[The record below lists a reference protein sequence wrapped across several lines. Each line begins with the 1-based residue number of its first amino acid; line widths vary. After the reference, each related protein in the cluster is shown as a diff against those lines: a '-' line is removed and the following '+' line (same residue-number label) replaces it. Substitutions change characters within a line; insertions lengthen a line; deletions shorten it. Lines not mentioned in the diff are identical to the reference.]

1 MENIIQRLSI
11 KEKVG
16 YAFGDTASNLFF
28 QTFIYFLLYFYTDVF
43 GIPAA
48 AAGTMFLVTRIWDAV
63 NDPIMGAIADR
74 TTSKWGKFR
83 PYLLWV
89 ALPFAVMGVI
99 TFTTP
104 DFDTTGKLIYAYV
117 TYTLLM
123 MLYTA
128 FNVPYSAL
136 MGVMTSN
143 AMERTELSSYRFVG
157 AFIGGLIVQTFTLTL
172 VKYFG
177 NGDEALG
184 WQLAM
189 AVIAGLAFILIFVA
203 FISTKERVEPPKDQK
218 VDFKLDIKD
227 LLSNKP
233 WLLIAAATIFQL
245 TYIVMRGT
253 STTYYFKYYVGD
265 QQLDLFGYVIN
276 LSVEGFQGS
285 FLFISMLSTILG
297 AILTKSISKKLDK
310 KNTYM
315 GFLIAS
321 AVCSFFFVFIEA
333 ESVLTIYIFNIIL
346 SFSFGPVAV
355 LQWAMYTDTA
365 DYSEWKN
372 GRRATGLIMAASLFA
387 LKLGLTFGG
396 SIVGWLLEFYNYI
409 PNEIQAPETLKG
421 IIYLF
426 SIYPAVFGIIG
437 GLLMMAYPL
446 TNKKMEEI
454 EHDLNER
461 RRA

>member
-1 MENIIQRLSI
+1 MENLVQKLSV
-11 KEKVG
+11 KEKIG
-16 YAFGDTASNLFF
+16 YALGDTASNLFF

-43 GIPAA
+43 GIPASV
-48 AAGTMFLVTRIWDAV
+48 AGTMFLITRIWDAV

-74 TTSKWGKFR
+74 TNSKWGKFR

-89 ALPFAVMGVI
+89 ALPFAVMGVL

-104 DFDTTGKLIYAYV
+104 DFDSTGKLIYAYT

-143 AMERTELSSYRFVG
+143 SMERTELSSFRFVG
-157 AFIGGLIVQTFTLTL
+157 AFLGALIVQTFTLAM

-177 NGDEALG
+177 DGDETLG

-189 AVIAGLAFILIFVA
+189 SVISGLAFILIFVT
-203 FISTKERVEPPKDQK
+203 FVTTKERVLPPKDQQTN
-218 VDFKLDIKD
+218 FKLDVKD
-227 LLSNKP
+227 LLTNKP
-233 WLLIAAATIFQL
+233 WLLIATATIFQL

-253 STTYYFKYYVGD
+253 TTTYYFKYYVGE
-265 QQLDLFGYVIN
+265 QQLDLLGFVYN
-276 LSVEGFQGS
+276 LSIESFQGS
-285 FLFISMLSTILG
+285 FLFISTLSTILG
-297 AILTKSISKKLDK
+297 AILTKLISKKIDK
-310 KNTYM
+310 KNTYL

-321 AVCSFFFVFIEA
+321 AVFSVFFIFIDPEN
-333 ESVLTIYIFNIIL
+333 VLTMYIVNIIL
-346 SFSFGPVAV
+346 SFFFGPVSV

-372 GRRATGLIMAASLFA
+372 GRRATGLVMAASLFA

-396 SIVGWLLEFYNYI
+396 SIVGWLLDFYNYV
-409 PNEIQAPETLKG
+409 PNVAQTPEALNG
-421 IIYLF
+421 IVYLF
-426 SIYPAVFGIIG
+426 SIYPAVFGILG
-437 GLLMMAYPL
+437 GLIMIAYPL
-446 TNKKMEEI
+446 TNKRMEEI
-454 EHDLNER
+454 EIDLTAR
-461 RRA
+461 RK